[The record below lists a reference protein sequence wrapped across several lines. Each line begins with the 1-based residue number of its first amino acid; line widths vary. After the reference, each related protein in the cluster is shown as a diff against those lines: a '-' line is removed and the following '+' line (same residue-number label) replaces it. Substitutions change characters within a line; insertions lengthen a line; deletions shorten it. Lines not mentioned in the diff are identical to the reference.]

1 MGDAEEALKLDGAN
15 ARAQLVKGTILLIE
29 AKGLQSVETCISGLK
44 LCEAGLSILDL
55 GKRVTNQPK
64 GMLSKGHAF

>member
-44 LCEAGLSILDL
+44 LCETGLSILDL
-55 GKRVTNQPK
+55 GKRLTNQPK